1 MNKMSN
7 LSIDYKK
14 HLVYSKTA
22 EKGIRKRLAQKFGDE
37 ECAVLMGQIERKYED
52 FLSDLPYCGGK
63 HNLMIWQLYDAIVA
77 FAYWEVLP
85 EKETM
90 EEFYE
95 STGVIFGKDV
105 PEKKLPHFLTV
116 DSKGFLRFAR
126 KVIRRIGAKMNRE
139 LDNGHWEDG
148 WRIEMDTDVLDEG
161 ILVALVGC
169 PIYNFAVKH
178 GYEFLMP
185 AMCNWDFPGI
195 GMIHGGLIRPRTV
208 SNGDDR
214 CDNWYVSMGSDR
226 LKEYPPERKE
236 SGLLISRD
244 WRK

>member
-1 MNKMSN
+1 MGK

-14 HLVYSKTA
+14 HLGYSKTA
-22 EKGIRKRLAQKFGDE
+22 EKGIRKRLAQKYGAE
-37 ECAVLMGQIERKYED
+37 ECARIMEQIDRKYED
-52 FLSDLPYCGGK
+52 FLADLPYCGGK
-63 HNLMIWQLYDAIVA
+63 HNLMIWQLYDAIAA

-85 EKETM
+85 EKETV

-116 DSKGFLRFAR
+116 DSKGFLRLAR
-126 KVIRRIGAKMNRE
+126 ALIRRIGTRMNRE
-139 LDNGHWEDG
+139 LDTGRWEDG
-148 WRIEMDTDVLDEG
+148 WRIEMDTDGLKEG
-161 ILVALVGC
+161 IQVALVGC

-195 GMIHGGLIRPRTV
+195 DMIHGGLIRPRTV

-214 CDNWYVSMGSDR
+214 CDNWYVSMDSER
-226 LKEYPPERKE
+226 LEEYPPEQKE
-236 SGLLISRD
+236 NGLLISRD

>member
-85 EKETM
+85 EKETV

-95 STGVIFGKDV
+95 ST
-105 PEKKLPHFLTV
+105 
-116 DSKGFLRFAR
+116 
-126 KVIRRIGAKMNRE
+126 
-139 LDNGHWEDG
+139 
-148 WRIEMDTDVLDEG
+148 
-161 ILVALVGC
+161 
-169 PIYNFAVKH
+169 
-178 GYEFLMP
+178 
-185 AMCNWDFPGI
+185 FPG
-195 GMIHGGLIRPRTV
+195 
-208 SNGDDR
+208 S
-214 CDNWYVSMGSDR
+214 
-226 LKEYPPERKE
+226 E
-236 SGLLISRD
+236 
-244 WRK
+244 